1 MFDSMLN
8 TLLRVKGELGY
19 GGDMPSITRS
29 RRNGVERREAIE
41 QTLLEAVEKLLAEGW
56 SYTELPVQR
65 IAEEAGIARSTF
77 YVHFVDKGQLIARLA
92 DRIYDEVFAAS
103 SKWFAGDH
111 RDGPDALATTLEELI
126 AVHRTHF
133 PVLQAV
139 TEAASY
145 EPTVGKAYRS
155 RLYTF
160 AAGMQARLEA
170 ARDAGQLNAGIDI
183 VTTAEIMVWM
193 AERVINQHVLERPP
207 SEDRRLAESLA
218 RAEWLLM
225 YGDARRPPARV
236 PKA

>member
-1 MFDSMLN
+1 
-8 TLLRVKGELGY
+8 
-19 GGDMPSITRS
+19 MPSVTRS

-41 QTLLEAVEKLLAEGW
+41 NALLQATENLLAEGW

-92 DRIYDEVFAAS
+92 DRIYDEIFAAS
-103 SKWFAGDH
+103 FRWFAGDH
-111 RDGPDALATTLEELI
+111 RDGPDALAETLEVLI
-126 AVHRTHF
+126 ALHRRHF

-155 RLYTF
+155 RIYTF
-160 AAGMQARLEA
+160 AAGMRARLEA
-170 ARDAGQLNAGIDI
+170 ARDAGQLNAD
-183 VTTAEIMVWM
+183 VDLPVTAEIMCWM
-193 AERVINQHVLERPP
+193 AERVINQHILERPE
-207 SEDRRLAESLA
+207 SEDPALARSLA
-218 RAEWLLM
+218 RAQWLLM
-225 YGDARRPPARV
+225 YGDARRPPARL

>member
-1 MFDSMLN
+1 
-8 TLLRVKGELGY
+8 
-19 GGDMPSITRS
+19 MPSVTRS

-41 QTLLEAVEKLLAEGW
+41 QALLEAVERLLAEGW

-77 YVHFVDKGQLIARLA
+77 YVHFVDKGQLIARVA
-92 DRIYDEVFAAS
+92 DRIYDEVFATS
-103 SKWFAGDH
+103 FTWFAGDH
-111 RDGPDALATTLEELI
+111 RGGPDALAATLGELI
-126 AVHRTHF
+126 ALHRTHF

-155 RLYTF
+155 RISTF

-170 ARDAGQLNAGIDI
+170 ARDAGQLNPD
-183 VTTAEIMVWM
+183 VDLVSTAEIMCWM
-193 AERVINQHVLERPP
+193 AERAINQHIVERPP